1 MLRYAGAKMLNDDQK
16 RRLRE
21 YWSLHGDDLPGPEDE
36 RDWAL
41 IEFGVWFAKI
51 KPPRRNSPDLDRER
65 VSLLIARRARDTK
78 KSVSE
83 TFGDLNGEI
92 RYVSGSR
99 KGEEISY
106 ETLSDWAK
114 RRKQGFRTPQQH
126 LDNEYWDLFPAWSSI
141 DEDINQW
148 EALND
153 MPINTGLP
161 EGW

>member
-1 MLRYAGAKMLNDDQK
+1 MPMPSDDQK

-21 YWSLHGDDLPGPEDE
+21 YWSLHGNDLPGPADE

-41 IEFGVWFAKI
+41 IEFGMWFAKI
-51 KPPRRNSPDLDRER
+51 KAPRANSADVDRER

-78 KSVSE
+78 KSVSK
-83 TFGDLNGEI
+83 TFGDLSGVI

-106 ETLSDWAK
+106 ETLSDWANRNK
-114 RRKQGFRTPQQH
+114 KGFRTPQQH
-126 LDNEYWDLFPAWSSI
+126 LDKDYSKLFPAWSSI